1 MQSANKLWSSS
12 RHKYYGICA
21 LSVQGYSCFAKHHS
35 ANICIN
41 TENAVRI
48 FKKQISPKEALLK
61 EFPWFHKL
69 ERRGGGKGRGN
80 EKVNI
85 LCTMLFIFKSL
96 NLYFRFRGKN
106 ML

>member
-1 MQSANKLWSSS
+1 MQSANKLWSNS
-12 RHKYYGICA
+12 RHKYCGICV
-21 LSVQGYSCFAKHHS
+21 LSVQGYSWCFAKHHS

-41 TENAVRI
+41 TENTAQI
-48 FKKQISPKEALLK
+48 FKKQISPKEASLK
-61 EFPWFHKL
+61 EFPWFRKL
-69 ERRGGGKGRGN
+69 EKRGGGN

-85 LCTMLFIFKSL
+85 LCTMLFILKSL